1 MDEQFQTTGE
11 SHDVSYQLSDF
22 GVGAIISNGFSLGF
36 KNLFPLLGSF
46 ILWAVTIW
54 IPYIN
59 VGTTVGLYGLVVKM
73 SRGER
78 FGVGEIF
85 SKKYRRIF
93 PEFFLLLG
101 LVSTAVSLGVFF
113 VFIPGVIISLVWYL
127 SYYLLID
134 KDMGIIESLKAS
146 NKATYGFKWEIFGGQ
161 FIIFLIFFIIFMIV
175 WLIFHTTPEEF
186 EGLGFGFVSF
196 FAGFFSM
203 GFWGWLFTIIVWMI
217 YSAVAMGA
225 DGYIYKELSKR
236 V

>member
-11 SHDVSYQLSDF
+11 NQDVSYQPSGF

-36 KNLFPLLGSF
+36 KNLFVLLGSF
-46 ILWAVTIW
+46 ILWAITIW

-85 SKKYRRIF
+85 NKKYRRIF

-101 LVSTAVSLGVFF
+101 LVSIAVSLGVFF
-113 VFIPGVIISLVWYL
+113 AFIPGLIISLVWYL
-127 SYYLLID
+127 SYYFLID
-134 KDMGIIESLKAS
+134 KDMGIIESLKVS

-161 FIIFLIFFIIFMIV
+161 FIIFLIFFIVSIIV
-175 WLIFHTTPEEF
+175 WLIFHRTPEES
-186 EGLGFGFVSF
+186 VF
-196 FAGFFSM
+196 FLAGFLDL
-203 GFWGWLFTIIVWMI
+203 GFWGWLFTIIVWMV

-225 DGYIYKELSKR
+225 DGYIYRELSKR
-236 V
+236 A